1 MTFKEDIM
9 FSKISEALEV
19 IRNGKLVVLVDDEN
33 EENNGVLVALSELI
47 TKESINFMTKHG
59 AGIIYA
65 ALEENRFEELNLP
78 KLVDGSGVS
87 NRNEFSISLDHES
100 TINGASAEDKAV
112 TVKKLIEAGE
122 TRQNFRIPGNIF
134 PCKAATGGVLKKAA
148 NVEGAVD
155 LAKLSGLYPSAV
167 ITQILNEDG
176 SIAKLADIKSLAE
189 ENNLKLVSIEDIIAY
204 RRESECYVTKE
215 AEANLPTAY
224 GDFRMVGFV
233 NKLNGEHH
241 VALVKGDISEEDEVL
256 VRVHSECLTGD
267 AFHSLKCDCGEQ
279 LAAALNTIEKEG
291 KGVLLYLRQEGRG
304 IGLINKIKAYKL
316 QEEGLDTEEANIALG
331 FPADMRD
338 YGIGAQILRELKVR
352 KVRLM
357 TNNPKKLVGIKGHG
371 IEVLERVPL
380 IMDTNLHN
388 ERYFKTKKE
397 KMGHLF

>member
-1 MTFKEDIM
+1 
-9 FSKISEALEV
+9 
-19 IRNGKLVVLVDDEN
+19 
-33 EENNGVLVALSELI
+33 
-47 TKESINFMTKHG
+47 MTKHG

-112 TVKKLIEAGE
+112 TVKKLIEVGE

-279 LAAALNTIEKEG
+279 LAAALNTIEKVG

>member
-1 MTFKEDIM
+1 M
-9 FSKISEALEV
+9 FSKISETLEE
-19 IRNGKLVVLVDDEN
+19 IKNGSIVVLVDDEN

-100 TINGASAEDKAV
+100 TTNGASAEERAV
-112 TVKKLIEAGE
+112 TVKKLIQSGE

-176 SIAKLADIKSLAE
+176 SIAKLTDIKRLAE
-189 ENNLKLVSIEDIIAY
+189 ENNLKIVSIEDIIAY

-338 YGIGAQILRELKVR
+338 YGIGAQILRELNVR
-352 KVRLM
+352 KIRLM
-357 TNNPKKLVGIKGHG
+357 TNNPKKIVGIKGHG
-371 IEVLERVPL
+371 IEVVERVPL

-388 ERYFKTKKE
+388 EKYFKTKKE